1 MRKQNVVLGIV
12 LIALTPLAVYAQN
25 SKVSDSSVI
34 KPCEAVADELKV
46 RRIEVE
52 GLREQIR
59 LFGEQEKR
67 RDEFEKNQAD
77 IIEYWKEAATARKDA
92 LNIDNRIE
100 GIRLMQLADYKT
112 EVGRLRDELAKMGR
126 SRTRW
131 FLGGLVIGA
140 VVPKIP

>member
-1 MRKQNVVLGIV
+1 M
-12 LIALTPLAVYAQN
+12 
-25 SKVSDSSVI
+25 
-34 KPCEAVADELKV
+34 KV

-92 LNIDNRIE
+92 LSLDNRIE
-100 GIRLMQLADYKT
+100 GIRLLQIGEYKD
-112 EVGRLRDELAKMGR
+112 EIARLRLENDKLRR
-126 SRTRW
+126 SRDKRSFIFGAIGTVVGG
-131 FLGGLVIGA
+131 FLMR
-140 VVPKIP
+140 